1 MSETRTK
8 YPENV
13 PGIYYVN
20 DECIGCDLCLEIA
33 PKNFR
38 RKEPEGYFYVFKQP
52 ETPAE
57 EAHCRESISGC
68 PVGAIWNNGDGVDRS
83 EERNNDIKNRFC
95 ADDSAHAEMAEA
107 RTCQKKDS
115 EEIVVDPADDED
127 RINCPF
133 CGKMHYPGSGTAETT
148 EWTWDEKSICDHL
161 LFLALD
167 LAGFSGFQYRSRLF
181 NEHLSLPNSDDAEVR
196 IPSDDDPEDYLSVAE
211 IVRKINL
218 PGLELR
224 CYEDPGGI
232 ACGPVGGGD
241 VTFGF
246 VPQIAN

>member
-13 PGIYYVN
+13 LGIFYVN
-20 DECIGCDLCLEIA
+20 SDCIDCDLCVNFA
-33 PKNFR
+33 PQNFR
-38 RKEPEGYFYVFKQP
+38 RKEPEGYYYVCKQP
-52 ETPAE
+52 TTPE
-57 EAHCRESISGC
+57 EESLCLEALDIC
-68 PVGAIWNNGDGVDRS
+68 PVQAIWNNGDGVERPEFEKLKSRRELAS
-83 EERNNDIKNRFC
+83 EERK
-95 ADDSAHAEMAEA
+95 
-107 RTCQKKDS
+107 
-115 EEIVVDPADDED
+115 VDPADDED
-127 RINCPF
+127 RIDCPF
-133 CGKMHYPGSGTAETT
+133 CGKMHYPGSGTAEAE
-148 EWTWDEKSICDHL
+148 EWTWDENCVCEHL

-181 NEHLSLPNSDDAEVR
+181 NEHLRLPDSDDAEVR
-196 IPSDDDPEDYLSVAE
+196 IPSDDDPEDFLSVAE

-224 CYEDPGGI
+224 SYEDPGGI

-246 VPQIAN
+246 VPQKAN